1 MTTKILIIEDE
12 EPVRANIV
20 ELLEAEGFETL
31 ATGSGTSGIALAA
44 QQLPDLILC
53 DIMMP
58 ATDGYAVLQ
67 ALRQNSATATIPF
80 IFLTAK
86 SERSDLRQGMN
97 LGADDYLTK
106 PFTADE
112 LLTAVAT
119 RLKQRAMALQQY
131 AEVKEQAETLNRKAE
146 ELQRTVEVKD
156 EIIHKIAQDLRDPLS
171 NINMAVRMLQQASNQ
186 SQRDRYIKVL
196 KEECDREIQL
206 LNQVAELQHF
216 LTPDN
221 IKLLQ
226 QFNLLKKEEQP

>member
-171 NINMAVRMLQQASNQ
+171 NINMAVRMLQQASSQ
-186 SQRDRYIKVL
+186 AQRDRYIKVL

>member
-1 MTTKILIIEDE
+1 
-12 EPVRANIV
+12 
-20 ELLEAEGFETL
+20 
-31 ATGSGTSGIALAA
+31 
-44 QQLPDLILC
+44 
-53 DIMMP
+53 MMP

-67 ALRQNSATATIPF
+67 ALRQNLATAIIPF

-86 SERSDLRQGMN
+86 SDRADLRQGMN

-131 AEVKEQAETLNRKAE
+131 ADVKEQAETLNRKTE

-171 NINMAVRMLQQASNQ
+171 NINMAVRMLQQASSQ
-186 SQRDRYIKVL
+186 AQRDRYIKVL

>member
-131 AEVKEQAETLNRKAE
+131 ADVKEQAETLNRKAE